1 MGRMPT
7 QGICQVCLLGF
18 FILYA
23 SSCRSSKEKVNHLEE
38 ANSLTQAGETAL
50 GEGRY
55 DDAVRSFQ
63 TALAHTRKINKGS
76 TMADSLE
83 SKIRQAKAQSLI
95 HHFQFSRS
103 DREDSDREALLPSTL
118 ESQEFLV
125 LQSFGNVSAQRIW
138 AKRMIYGENDFVGKG
153 RKITVLPNSGIEL
166 SLNPTY
172 DLTVRSVGSSGF
184 VLPETNLCE
193 FYSGAFL
200 ISGKR
205 LSPRVWSF
213 VCPLGQVWVESG
225 TSFAFTL
232 EITTNGGC
240 KLITLAGEPVFY
252 LENRTRLALD
262 PGELVF
268 VMQNEFSQK
277 MNIELSTY
285 IATTPLV
292 ADFEE
297 PPMLSR
303 KMRQQALIQALRT
316 KRHYRA
322 LVGDAKTMDDF
333 EVNILDE
340 QDVEKTIQD

>member
-18 FILYA
+18 FLLYA

-63 TALAHTRKINKGS
+63 NALTHTQKIKDGS
-76 TMADSLE
+76 MLSDSLS
-83 SKIRQAKAQSLI
+83 SKIRQAKAKSLI
-95 HHFQFSRS
+95 YHFQSNS
-103 DREDSDREALLPSTL
+103 NDQEDSDREALLPPTL

-138 AKRMIYGENDFVGKG
+138 AKRMIYGEDDFVGKG

-252 LENRTRLALD
+252 LENRTRLALE

>member
-1 MGRMPT
+1 MPI
-7 QGICQVCLLGF
+7 QGIVRVGLLGF
-18 FILYA
+18 LLQCA
-23 SSCRSSKEKVNHLEE
+23 TSCRSSKEKVNHLEE
-38 ANSLTQAGETAL
+38 ANSLTQAGDTAL

-63 TALAHTRKINKGS
+63 TALFHSRKIKGGS
-76 TMADSLE
+76 EMSDSLA

-95 HHFQFSRS
+95 YHFQFSGS

-172 DLTVRSVGSSGF
+172 DFTVRSVGSSGF

-193 FYSGAFL
+193 FYSGTFL

-205 LSPRVWSF
+205 LNPRDWSF

-252 LENRTRLALD
+252 LENRTRLALE

-303 KMRQQALIQALRT
+303 KMRQQALIQAIRT
-316 KRHYRA
+316 KHHYRA

-340 QDVEKTIQD
+340 QDVENPIHD